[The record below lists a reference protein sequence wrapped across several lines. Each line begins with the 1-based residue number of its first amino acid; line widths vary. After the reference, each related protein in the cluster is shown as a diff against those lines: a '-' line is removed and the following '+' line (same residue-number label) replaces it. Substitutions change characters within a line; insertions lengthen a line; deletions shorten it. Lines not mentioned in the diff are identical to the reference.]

1 MRNSICYFPQRIG
14 SLCGKESQYSASM
27 RNSALDLRFL
37 RSIGTNFPL
46 HAELCSI
53 GISAELRKMWKS
65 NREFL
70 ASNIFHFLNLFH
82 YIFRMMRKC
91 CPNTPQEISAS
102 KLAENEGFCGN
113 LRYGHY
119 FFPIF
124 CSHFFRVLCPV
135 VSYFYVVFP
144 SSMLNDRPVC
154 CHDNVVS
161 ANIPAKECQTLI
173 NSLPD
178 DYSKTGQLMKSLT
191 VVVGMIVV
199 HTANVDVED
208 GLTNG
213 ATGVVKQIDF
223 RMEGTNRPSIIWVLF
238 DDPRVGR
245 TTREKYRKL
254 YNSSINTDWTPVFD
268 VQRTFILNYKTYQRI
283 QFPLTPASGKSVWKA
298 EGATVDRVVV
308 DLSQEKRI
316 VKIPHIHYVA
326 LSRVKRL
333 KDLYILNLNEASM
346 ALDDDVNVEMHRLR
360 TEAAL
365 ELCYVPLYKT
375 DPGKIKIAFNNA
387 RSLHKH
393 FRDVE
398 FEPNV
403 LAADAIGFAETR
415 LCRRDENVHYALK
428 RFRLIRLDDAEKESG
443 NRPHHGLALY
453 VKEYFQI
460 QKVVKMQCKSFEF
473 IFAGI
478 YSIQRGYVQVVVL
491 YKYPKSSQTD
501 FRKDIH
507 HHLRPVIDLNVR
519 LVILGDFNIQIDF
532 VNTEFVKFMETS
544 FRCRQ
549 QIKQSTT
556 DSGSILDLIFSNCE
570 AFCDVVEAYWT
581 DHKLVYCAIDQ

>member
-1 MRNSICYFPQRIG
+1 M
-14 SLCGKESQYSASM
+14 
-27 RNSALDLRFL
+27 
-37 RSIGTNFPL
+37 
-46 HAELCSI
+46 
-53 GISAELRKMWKS
+53 
-65 NREFL
+65 
-70 ASNIFHFLNLFH
+70 
-82 YIFRMMRKC
+82 
-91 CPNTPQEISAS
+91 
-102 KLAENEGFCGN
+102 
-113 LRYGHY
+113 
-119 FFPIF
+119 
-124 CSHFFRVLCPV
+124 
-135 VSYFYVVFP
+135 
-144 SSMLNDRPVC
+144 
-154 CHDNVVS
+154 
-161 ANIPAKECQTLI
+161 
-173 NSLPD
+173 
-178 DYSKTGQLMKSLT
+178 
-191 VVVGMIVV
+191 
-199 HTANVDVED
+199 
-208 GLTNG
+208 
-213 ATGVVKQIDF
+213 
-223 RMEGTNRPSIIWVLF
+223 
-238 DDPRVGR
+238 
-245 TTREKYRKL
+245 
-254 YNSSINTDWTPVFD
+254 
-268 VQRTFILNYKTYQRI
+268 
-283 QFPLTPASGKSVWKA
+283 
-298 EGATVDRVVV
+298 
-308 DLSQEKRI
+308 SQEKRI

-460 QKVVKMQCKSFEF
+460 QRVVKMQCKSFEF

-491 YKYPKSSQTD
+491 YKFPKSSQTD
-501 FRKDIH
+501 FRKDIDC
-507 HHLRPVIDLNVR
+507 HLRPVIDLNVR
-519 LVILGDFNIQIDF
+519 LVILGDFNIQIDCT
-532 VNTEFVKFMETS
+532 NTEFVKFMETS

-549 QIKQSTT
+549 QIKQGTT

-581 DHKLVYCAIDQ
+581 DHKLIYCAIDQ